1 MKLLDEKALATIKRK
16 LLHKAKCGA
25 EVGNISLDIAKL
37 VQDSIARVFGDIF
50 SMFRRINSYST
61 SSLVQ

>member
-1 MKLLDEKALATIKRK
+1 MKLLDEKALATIKGK

-25 EVGNISLDIAKL
+25 EVGKISLDIAKL